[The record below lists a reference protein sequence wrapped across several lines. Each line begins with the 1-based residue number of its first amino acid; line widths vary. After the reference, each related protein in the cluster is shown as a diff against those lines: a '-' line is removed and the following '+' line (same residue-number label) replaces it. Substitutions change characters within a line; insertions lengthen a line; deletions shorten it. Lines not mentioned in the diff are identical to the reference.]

1 MANDLPQ
8 SVQLQLAM
16 AFGQGTGTMMA
27 SAEALEYALT
37 QHSDVILRANAD
49 WQAAK
54 YTFLELVR
62 LAGQIA
68 AVHAAHDSK
77 AEIARIH
84 VERAIPAVLGVC
96 PCLTKIGR

>member
-1 MANDLPQ
+1 MANDLPR

-27 SAEALEYALT
+27 NAEALEYALT
-37 QHSDVILRANAD
+37 QHSDVIQRANVD
-49 WQAAK
+49 WPSAK

-68 AVHAAHDSK
+68 AVHAAHDSR
-77 AEIARIH
+77 AEIERSD
-84 VERAIPAVLGVC
+84 VERAIRGVLGVC
-96 PCLTKIGR
+96 PCLVRAGK